1 MGRQSVFRSAH
12 RDSVSGINFCLLLYI
27 LRISC
32 FSKPGIS
39 VSTVSNVV
47 SDRFCICRLWF
58 HLAASHAPPVEFTE
72 HFSGIKR
79 MRKIFVVALLWVSIA
94 GYGHAQ
100 NPVPASSPG
109 PPAPTQTATPVVA
122 ATPTPAPVLETKLVI
137 SIPEQKLA
145 VVVNKK
151 VFRTY
156 RISTSRYGEG
166 DALGSWCTPIGKL
179 AVAIKIGATVPLGG
193 VFRGRHYTGEV
204 LSVNAPGRDP
214 IVSRIIWL
222 RGLEGTSRNAYHR
235 CIYIHGTPQEDSLGK
250 KASYGCI
257 RMRSNDVVEIFNWV
271 TIGTDVAIV
280 AKPINRAMKDLVD
293 ERTLVATNL
302 TRPEEKSEVLR

>member
-1 MGRQSVFRSAH
+1 MQKFR
-12 RDSVSGINFCLLLYI
+12 
-27 LRISC
+27 
-32 FSKPGIS
+32 
-39 VSTVSNVV
+39 
-47 SDRFCICRLWF
+47 
-58 HLAASHAPPVEFTE
+58 
-72 HFSGIKR
+72 
-79 MRKIFVVALLWVSIA
+79 VVALVLGTLA
-94 GYGHAQ
+94 GYSHAQ
-100 NPVPASSPG
+100 NLAPAPSPG
-109 PPAPTQTATPVVA
+109 APSPVQSATPVVA
-122 ATPTPAPVLETKLVI
+122 ATPAPVLETKLVV

-166 DALGSWCTPIGKL
+166 DALGSWCTPVGKL
-179 AVAIKIGATVPLGG
+179 AVATKIGATVPLGG
-193 VFRGRHYTGEV
+193 VFSRRHYTGEV

-222 RGLEGTSRNAYHR
+222 RGLDETSRNAFHR

-271 TIGTDVAIV
+271 TVGTDVAIV
-280 AKPINRAMKDLVD
+280 AKPINRAIKDLAD
-293 ERTLVATNL
+293 EHTLVATNVA
-302 TRPEEKSEVLR
+302 RPEEKSEVLR